1 MDPSQRKQGT
11 ESDSEKETGT
21 KTKHSGCTAAPNHSG
36 DTGNV
41 AGDGSG
47 KGGDSVYSG
56 GNKYI
61 QVLAC
66 FILWF
71 NSW

>member
-1 MDPSQRKQGT
+1 MDPTPRQRET
-11 ESDSEKETGT
+11 EPDSEKETGT
-21 KTKHSGCTAAPNHSG
+21 KNEQSGCAAAADHSG

-41 AGDGSG
+41 ASDGSG
-47 KGGDSVYSG
+47 KDGDSGYSG

>member
-1 MDPSQRKQGT
+1 MKTEQRG
-11 ESDSEKETGT
+11 
-21 KTKHSGCTAAPNHSG
+21 HAAAGHKG
-36 DTGNV
+36 DGGNA

-47 KGGDSVYSG
+47 NGGDGGDDG
-56 GNKYI
+56 GNAYI